1 MDKPFTAKMS
11 FEGRTALVT
20 GGASGIGFAV
30 ARQLAEL
37 GAKIAIADVNIEG
50 AKTAASILEGAEVMV
65 VQVDVRDPEDTAI
78 MVDAV
83 VAKYGRLDILV
94 HSAGVGIEKSFLE
107 TTADEWK
114 RLIDIDLS
122 GTFYCAQAAARHMV
136 KNGYGRIINLS
147 STAGI
152 RGGTGRTAYGAAKGG
167 VIALTKVMAVELAC
181 HGITANALA
190 PGAIETE
197 LVARMHS
204 DETRRVYR
212 AGIPL
217 DRYGTPDETAFCA
230 VFLASE
236 QAGYITGHILGIDG
250 GVFQESCRLKF
261 KVMPPCSP
269 QFQMVP
275 FPG

>member
-1 MDKPFTAKMS
+1 VDKPFTAKMS
-11 FEGRTALVT
+11 FAGRTALVT

-37 GAKIAIADVNIEG
+37 GARIAIADVNIEG
-50 AKTAASILEGAEVMV
+50 ANSAARKLDGAEVMV
-65 VQVDVRDPEDTAI
+65 VQVDVRDPEDTTS

-83 VAKYGRLDILV
+83 VAKYGKLDILV

-107 TTADEWK
+107 TTAEEWQ

-136 KNGYGRIINLS
+136 KNNYGRIINLS

-204 DETRRVYR
+204 AETRRVYR

-250 GVFQESCRLKF
+250 GFLAAGIMHKN
-261 KVMPPCSP
+261 
-269 QFQMVP
+269 
-275 FPG
+275 

>member
-1 MDKPFTAKMS
+1 MDFA
-11 FEGRTALVT
+11 GRTALVT

-37 GAKIAIADVNIEG
+37 GAKIAIADIDID
-50 AKTAASILEGAEVMV
+50 AAQAAASRLPGAEVMV
-65 VQVDVRDPEDTAI
+65 VQVDVRDPEDAANMI
-78 MVDAV
+78 GAV
-83 VAKYGRLDILV
+83 VAKYGKLDILV
-94 HSAGVGIEKSFLE
+94 HSAGVGIEKGFLE
-107 TTADEWK
+107 TTAEEWQ

-136 KNGYGRIINLS
+136 DNGYGRIINLA

-167 VIALTKVMAVELAC
+167 VITLTRVMAVELAAY
-181 HGITANALA
+181 GVTANALA

-204 DETRRVYR
+204 EETRRVYR

-250 GVFQESCRLKF
+250 GFLAAGIMHKT
-261 KVMPPCSP
+261 
-269 QFQMVP
+269 
-275 FPG
+275 

>member
-1 MDKPFTAKMS
+1 MTKPFSAKMDFS
-11 FEGRTALVT
+11 GRVALVT

-30 ARQLAEL
+30 ATQLAEL
-37 GAKIAIADVNIEG
+37 GAKIAIADVNIDG
-50 AKTAASILEGAEVMV
+50 ARAAADKLSNAAILA
-65 VQVDVRDPEDTAI
+65 VQVDVQEPAEVVT
-78 MVDAV
+78 MVDTV
-83 VAKYGRLDILV
+83 VDHFGKLDILV

-107 TTADEWK
+107 TTPEEWR

-122 GTFYCAQAAARHMV
+122 GTFYCAQAAARKMV
-136 KNGYGRIINLS
+136 ENQYGRIVLLS
-147 STAGI
+147 STAGL

-167 VIALTKVMAVELAC
+167 VIALTKVMAVELAQ

-217 DRYGTPDETAFCA
+217 DRYGTPEETAFTG

-236 QAGYITGHILGIDG
+236 QAGYVTGHILGVDG
-250 GVFQESCRLKF
+250 GFLAAGIMHRD
-261 KVMPPCSP
+261 
-269 QFQMVP
+269 
-275 FPG
+275 

>member
-1 MDKPFTAKMS
+1 MNFA
-11 FEGRTALVT
+11 GRTALVT

-37 GAKIAIADVNIEG
+37 GAKIALADVNLDG
-50 AKTAASILEGAEVMV
+50 AKTAAGKLDGAEVMV
-65 VQVDVRDPEDTAI
+65 VEVDVRDPEDVAN

-83 VAKYGRLDILV
+83 VAKYGKLDILV

-107 TTADEWK
+107 TTAEEWQ
-114 RLIDIDLS
+114 RVIDIDLT

-136 KNGYGRIINLS
+136 KNGYGRIINLA

-167 VIALTKVMAVELAC
+167 VIALTKVMAVELAA

-236 QAGYITGHILGIDG
+236 QGGYVTGHILGVDG
-250 GVFQESCRLKF
+250 GFLAAGIMHKT
-261 KVMPPCSP
+261 
-269 QFQMVP
+269 
-275 FPG
+275 

>member
-1 MDKPFTAKMS
+1 MAKPFSAKMDFS
-11 FEGRTALVT
+11 GRVALVT

-30 ARQLAEL
+30 ASQLAEL
-37 GAKIAIADVNIEG
+37 GAKIAIADVNIDG
-50 AKTAASILEGAEVMV
+50 ARAAADKLSNAAILA
-65 VQVDVRDPEDTAI
+65 VQVDVQEPAEVVT
-78 MVDAV
+78 MVDTV
-83 VAKYGRLDILV
+83 VDHFGKLDILV

-107 TTADEWK
+107 TTPEEWR

-122 GTFYCAQAAARHMV
+122 GTFYCAQAAARKMV
-136 KNGYGRIINLS
+136 ENQYGRIVLLS
-147 STAGI
+147 SAAGL

-167 VIALTKVMAVELAC
+167 VIALTKVMAVELAQY
-181 HGITANALA
+181 GITANALA

-217 DRYGTPDETAFCA
+217 DRYGTPEETAFTG

-236 QAGYITGHILGIDG
+236 QAGYVTGHILGVDG
-250 GVFQESCRLKF
+250 GFLAAG
-261 KVMPPCSP
+261 VMHRN
-269 QFQMVP
+269 
-275 FPG
+275 

>member
-1 MDKPFTAKMS
+1 MDNS
-11 FEGRTALVT
+11 FNAQLNFSGQTALIT

-30 ARQLAEL
+30 ASQLAQL
-37 GAKIAIADVNIEG
+37 GAKIAIADVNVEG
-50 AKTAASILEGAEVMV
+50 AETAAGKLEGAEVMV
-65 VQVDVRDPEDTAI
+65 VEVDVRDPQSAAN
-78 MVDAV
+78 MVDTV
-83 VAKYGRLDILV
+83 VAKYGKLDIFV

-107 TTADEWK
+107 TTAEEWQ

-122 GTFYCAQAAARHMV
+122 GTFYCGQAAAQHMV
-136 KNGYGRIINLS
+136 KNGYGRIVNLA

-167 VIALTKVMAVELAC
+167 VIALTRVMAVELAA

-204 DETRRVYR
+204 EETRRVYR

-230 VFLASE
+230 VFLASK
-236 QAGYITGHILGIDG
+236 QAGYITGHILGVDG
-250 GVFQESCRLKF
+250 GFLAAGIMHKNQ
-261 KVMPPCSP
+261 
-269 QFQMVP
+269 
-275 FPG
+275 G

>member
-1 MDKPFTAKMS
+1 MPKPFSAKMDFS
-11 FEGRTALVT
+11 GRVALVT

-30 ARQLAEL
+30 ASQLAEL
-37 GAKIAIADVNIEG
+37 GAKIAIADVNIDG
-50 AKTAASILEGAEVMV
+50 ARAAADKLSNASIFA
-65 VQVDVRDPEDTAI
+65 VQVDVQEPAEVVT
-78 MVDAV
+78 MVDTV
-83 VAKYGRLDILV
+83 VDHYGKLDILV

-107 TTADEWK
+107 TTPEEWR

-122 GTFYCAQAAARHMV
+122 GTFYCAQAAARKMV
-136 KNGYGRIINLS
+136 ENQYGRIVLLS
-147 STAGI
+147 STAGM

-167 VIALTKVMAVELAC
+167 VIALTKVMAVELAQY
-181 HGITANALA
+181 GITANALA

-217 DRYGTPDETAFCA
+217 DRYGTPEETAFTG

-236 QAGYITGHILGIDG
+236 QAGYVTGHILGVDG
-250 GVFQESCRLKF
+250 GFLAAGIMHRNS
-261 KVMPPCSP
+261 
-269 QFQMVP
+269 
-275 FPG
+275 

>member
-1 MDKPFTAKMS
+1 MDKAFSAQMNFT
-11 FEGRTALVT
+11 GRTALVT

-37 GAKIAIADVNIEG
+37 GATMVIADVNLDG
-50 AKTAASILEGAEVMV
+50 AKTAASQLQGTEVMV
-65 VQVDVRDPEDTAI
+65 VEIDVRDPENAASMI
-78 MVDAV
+78 DAV

-107 TTADEWK
+107 TTPDEWQ
-114 RLIDIDLS
+114 RLIDVDLS
-122 GTFYCAQAAARHMV
+122 GTFYCAQAAARDMV
-136 KNGYGRIINLS
+136 ENGYGRIVNLA

-152 RGGTGRTAYGAAKGG
+152 RGGSGRAAYGAAKGG
-167 VIALTKVMAVELAC
+167 VIALTKVMAVELAEY
-181 HGITANALA
+181 GVTVNALA

-204 DETRRVYR
+204 AETRRVYR

-217 DRYGTPDETAFCA
+217 DRYGTPEETACCA

-236 QAGYITGHILGIDG
+236 QAGYITGQILGVDG
-250 GVFQESCRLKF
+250 GFLAAGIMHRKQ
-261 KVMPPCSP
+261 
-269 QFQMVP
+269 
-275 FPG
+275 

>member
-1 MDKPFTAKMS
+1 MTKPFSARMDFS
-11 FEGRTALVT
+11 GRVALVT

-30 ARQLAEL
+30 ATQLAEL
-37 GAKIAIADVNIEG
+37 GAKIAIADVNIDG
-50 AKTAASILEGAEVMV
+50 ARAAADKLSNASTLA
-65 VQVDVRDPEDTAI
+65 VQVDVQEPAEVVT
-78 MVDAV
+78 MVDTV
-83 VAKYGRLDILV
+83 VDHYGKLDILV

-107 TTADEWK
+107 TTPEEWR

-122 GTFYCAQAAARHMV
+122 GTFYCAQAAARKMV
-136 KNGYGRIINLS
+136 ENQYGRIVLLS
-147 STAGI
+147 SAAGL

-167 VIALTKVMAVELAC
+167 VIALTKVMAVELAQY
-181 HGITANALA
+181 GITANALA

-217 DRYGTPDETAFCA
+217 DRYGTPEETAFTG

-236 QAGYITGHILGIDG
+236 QAGYVTGHILGVDG
-250 GVFQESCRLKF
+250 GFLAAG
-261 KVMPPCSP
+261 VMHRN
-269 QFQMVP
+269 
-275 FPG
+275 